1 MRLPPPKLRIWASL
15 VSLLV
20 AAAPSSFAQMST
32 RGGQQA
38 SPVNSGVDS
47 LQTELHSLTD
57 VQRQNPGLDPRE
69 FADYKRFYNENAE
82 PAKKIDLGKAF
93 LQKYPK
99 SALAEAVDAGM
110 IDAYIARQDWPGV
123 YSTADSALALK
134 PDDIDV
140 LATVG
145 WVIPHVYRPDDPDA
159 DALLDKAERYEKH
172 ALEVMAAMSKPARM
186 TDPQFA
192 AAKSQKALQVHSAL
206 GLVYFRRSDYD
217 ASAKELVQAT
227 EGNANAD
234 PSDLYVLGIDQE
246 NLKHYG
252 DAADAYSR
260 CAQISGNLADRCKQ
274 GADAAKKLAEL
285 K

>member
-1 MRLPPPKLRIWASL
+1 MRLTALNLRIWARF
-15 VSLLV
+15 VVLLV
-20 AAAPSSFAQMST
+20 AAVPSSFAQMST

-57 VQRQNPGLDPRE
+57 VQRQNPGLDPKE

-82 PAKKIDLGKAF
+82 PAKKIELGKAF

-110 IDAYIARQDWPGV
+110 IDAYVARQDWPNV

-140 LATVG
+140 LTTVG
-145 WVIPHVYRPDDPDA
+145 WVIPHVYRPDGPDA
-159 DALLDKAERYEKH
+159 DALLDKAEAYEKH
-172 ALEVMAAMSKPARM
+172 ALDVMAAMLRPARM
-186 TDPQFA
+186 TDAQFA

-206 GLVYFRRSDYD
+206 GLVYFRRTDYD
-217 ASAKELVQAT
+217 ASAKELLQAT
-227 EGNANAD
+227 QGNANAD

-260 CAQISGNLADRCKQ
+260 CAQVSGPLADQCKQ
-274 GADAAKKLAEL
+274 GADEAKKLSAS